1 MEGKNVR
8 LANQQNANPYCTTA
22 VVPNKP
28 PQVSNCNGEQSATN
42 PVATV
47 VHAKV
52 RNIKIKKKTHSN
64 KKLKTKR
71 DQTNQIK
78 MSIFVGKQSTEC
90 LRRLV

>member
-52 RNIKIKKKTHSN
+52 RNIKIKKKHTLTKN
-64 KKLKTKR
+64 LKRREIKL
-71 DQTNQIK
+71 IK
-78 MSIFVGKQSTEC
+78 
-90 LRRLV
+90 

>member
-52 RNIKIKKKTHSN
+52 RNIKN
-64 KKLKTKR
+64 
-71 DQTNQIK
+71 
-78 MSIFVGKQSTEC
+78 
-90 LRRLV
+90 